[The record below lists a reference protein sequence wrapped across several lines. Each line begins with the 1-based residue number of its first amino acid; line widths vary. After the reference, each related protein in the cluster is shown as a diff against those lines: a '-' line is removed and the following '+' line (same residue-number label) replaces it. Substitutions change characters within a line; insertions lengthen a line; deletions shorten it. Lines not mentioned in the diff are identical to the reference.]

1 MFCKNS
7 PGLSKE
13 QPMLE
18 TTGAE
23 NPHFTPDLLVHPAP
37 FRHLMKVPLLN
48 YAWTLCL
55 ACMTLG
61 YVTGVTVGMSWPV
74 GPLHRIIVKIKENV
88 GRKYLQYMELR
99 KDSYPESIKNS

>member
-1 MFCKNS
+1 M
-7 PGLSKE
+7 

-23 NPHFTPDLLVHPAP
+23 NPHFTPDLLVYPTP

-55 ACMTLG
+55 ACMTLV

-74 GPLHRIIVKIKENV
+74 GPFTGSL
-88 GRKYLQYMELR
+88 
-99 KDSYPESIKNS
+99 